1 MSYCSPNIDITDHYT
16 CFEYDE
22 LIHIAEAFNKYI
34 KSKRCPRLQ
43 YSNKDIKCEM
53 KEISFSKSKKKL
65 WYSIYNRLKNICSYE
80 YCWLDLDF
88 INEIDDK
95 NLREKIKYFTFKPKM
110 TKTKRDWLNTQDI
123 NNVLQQY
130 QELFPTFK
138 FIGALPSDF
147 YKVTTVDYNQV
158 LKYDKIGL
166 VFNLDEHNQPGSHW
180 VAFLVDNKMGTLE
193 YYDSVGKLPN
203 KNIQTFIN
211 EMSEYLKKN
220 GYNYNKL
227 YNTKK
232 HQYEN
237 TECGVYSIYFLIQ
250 RLFGFDF
257 EYVTKKVVKD
267 KQMNRFRNVIFRPRR
282 NKKKT

>member
-1 MSYCSPNIDITDHYT
+1 
-16 CFEYDE
+16 
-22 LIHIAEAFNKYI
+22 
-34 KSKRCPRLQ
+34 
-43 YSNKDIKCEM
+43 M